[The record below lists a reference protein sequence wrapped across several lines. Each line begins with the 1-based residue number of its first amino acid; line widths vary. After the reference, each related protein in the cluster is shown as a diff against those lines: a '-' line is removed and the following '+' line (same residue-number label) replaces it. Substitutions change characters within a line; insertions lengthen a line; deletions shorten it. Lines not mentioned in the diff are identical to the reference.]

1 MEFRKSRGAIGGA
14 DSDDF
19 ESHWIHLCQVAEEG
33 QERISAPD
41 IRVRISQR
49 CHRVVVSL
57 TTLSYGSEQLG
68 KPFFWFFLCSISPFS
83 CLRRHELGEPRP
95 NEPVRFS

>member
-1 MEFRKSRGAIGGA
+1 MEFRKSRGAIRGA

-19 ESHWIHLCQVAEEG
+19 ESHWDHLRQFAEEG
-33 QERISAPD
+33 QERISALD

-68 KPFFWFFLCSISPFS
+68 KPFLVFFVFHKSF
-83 CLRRHELGEPRP
+83 
-95 NEPVRFS
+95 